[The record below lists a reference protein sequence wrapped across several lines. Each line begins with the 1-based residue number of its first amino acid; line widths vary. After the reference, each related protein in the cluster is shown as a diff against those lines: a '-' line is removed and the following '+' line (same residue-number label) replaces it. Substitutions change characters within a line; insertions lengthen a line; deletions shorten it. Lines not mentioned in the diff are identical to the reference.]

1 MKEKLIVILLYILLA
16 IIVCTVGAYWLFA
29 FAFDDVLNYYY
40 GGILKVFFILIMI
53 AVIVLPIIKYR
64 KRQQKWILP
73 VVLCLMMLIIPI
85 FNNGILKFVEDDLRL
100 FSKEKWEQHR
110 NLRIYMLD
118 DLEEYY
124 LYKGKTEESVKDLLG
139 EPDYVTV
146 ENVQRYEYFVNPG
159 YIDPVMFYVQF
170 ENGVVVETGKR
181 HT

>member
-64 KRQQKWILP
+64 KHQQKWILP
-73 VVLCLMMLIIPI
+73 VVLCLMMLITPI
-85 FNNGILKFVEDDLRL
+85 FNNGILKFVEDDLRM

-139 EPDYVTV
+139 EPDYVAV